1 MFIPIYRVVT
11 NKSIGARA
19 LSEKR
24 SEMRL
29 EEEPEAKASN
39 FADLNLT
46 TL

>member
-11 NKSIGARA
+11 NESIGAVGT
-19 LSEKR
+19 LEKR

-29 EEEPEAKASN
+29 EEEPEAETSN
-39 FADLNLT
+39 FADLNIT